1 MDNPI
6 TINSALINQWSIERL
21 SMQEVEEKLIALGYD
36 SDYINVHL
44 KEFNKLKYAK
54 RQNAGFVLVGI
65 GALLGFLSCVLTM
78 VNPIP
83 DLNDFF
89 LYGLTSIAIIVVMM
103 GLYLVFE

>member
-6 TINSALINQWSIERL
+6 KINSALINQWSIERL

-83 DLNDFF
+83 DLIDFF

>member
-21 SMQEVEEKLIALGYD
+21 SMQEVEQKLIALGYD

>member
-1 MDNPI
+1 MDKPI
-6 TINSALINQWSIERL
+6 AINSTLINQWSIERL
-21 SMQEVEEKLIALGYD
+21 SMQEVKEKLIALGYD
-36 SDYINVHL
+36 SDHINVHL
-44 KEFNKLKYAK
+44 KEYNKLKYAK
-54 RQNAGFVLVGI
+54 RQSAGFILVGI
-65 GALLGFLSCVLTM
+65 GALLGFISCLLKM

>member
-6 TINSALINQWSIERL
+6 NINSALINQWSIERL
-21 SMQEVEEKLIALGYD
+21 SMQEVEQKLIALGYD

-54 RQNAGFVLVGI
+54 RQSAGFVLLGI
-65 GALLGFLSCVLTM
+65 GALLGFLSCLLTM

-89 LYGLTSIAIIVVMM
+89 LYGLTSLAIVIVSI
-103 GLYLVFE
+103 GFYYIFE

>member
-36 SDYINVHL
+36 SNYINVHL

-54 RQNAGFVLVGI
+54 RQSAGFVLLGI

>member
-36 SDYINVHL
+36 SNYINVHL

-54 RQNAGFVLVGI
+54 RQSAGFVLVGI